1 MIPLPLMERESGPGM
16 SLDKALQGI
25 LGDRA
30 SENTVRAVLDV
41 LTRHRFEWLEP
52 ADIARLVER
61 PESTVTAILSK
72 LFGAF
77 VVDRDSGRYRLDPD
91 PVVELDIKRFL
102 RRSDVHSQL
111 AQNNLARFRDRFG
124 QH

>member
-1 MIPLPLMERESGPGM
+1 M
-16 SLDKALQGI
+16 

-30 SENTVRAVLDV
+30 AENTVRDMLDV
-41 LTRHRFEWLEP
+41 LTRHRSEWLAP

-72 LFGAF
+72 LSAAF
-77 VVDRDSGRYRLDPD
+77 VVNVDSGRFRLDPD
-91 PVVELDIKRFL
+91 PVVDLDIKRFL
-102 RRSDVHSQL
+102 RRSDVHTQL
-111 AQNNLARFRDRFG
+111 AQNNLERFRNRFG